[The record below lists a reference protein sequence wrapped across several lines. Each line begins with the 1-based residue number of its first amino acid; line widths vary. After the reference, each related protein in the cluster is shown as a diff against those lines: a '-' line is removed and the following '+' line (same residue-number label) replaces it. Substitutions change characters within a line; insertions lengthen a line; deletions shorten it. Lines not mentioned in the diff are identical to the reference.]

1 MEKETIKNFIRW
13 LESASD
19 EEIMS
24 RTEEVRVAYKKLSS
38 REARGDLNLA
48 LRLIDEE
55 WLARMDLRRRESP
68 R

>member
-1 MEKETIKNFIRW
+1 MEKETIKSFIRW
-13 LESASD
+13 LERATD
-19 EEIMS
+19 EEIGK
-24 RTEEVRVAYKKLSS
+24 RIEEIRGAQKRVSS

-55 WLARMDLRRRESP
+55 LLARMDLRRCESP